1 MRFDFYVDLEQGII
15 AANSVTHEIAS
26 WSQVEHAISGAG
38 DDRLVGNDANNE
50 LTAGYGNDR
59 LEGGLGND
67 TLAGGA
73 GRDSAEFNGA
83 MAEYEVSWNPDTE
96 TLTVVDNKT
105 SNGNEGT
112 DTLTGIERLVFDDGE
127 INLAATIGNRAPTA
141 NSSVFDTDVQLQSG
155 MGIDYQL
162 PDDAFSDADGEA
174 SADMEIVV
182 SDAAGGELPEWLTYD
197 PDTGTFAGVP
207 PEDYRGQI
215 KLKVEAIDEFGESTS
230 DILTLQFGDNQA
242 PITDNPGELVVTEDQ
257 GLVAL
262 GLTAPAD
269 PESSD
274 VTIEIIEIPSFGS
287 IMDKSGNQVAIGT
300 SMGADELTELFYQTA
315 ADANGDAG
323 YLRYRATDSEDVS
336 AESSLHV
343 FVDAVNDAPRFV
355 TDSSKLVID
364 YPSQSSVTLDVLT
377 PSDMESE
384 ISTVRVIEL
393 PELGVVALDGTALN
407 LDQVLTLDQLT
418 RLQFDLGENVNGPIG
433 ALGIQAVDE
442 QGAATNWRLEL
453 EVQGDAGFNSGTAGN
468 DELYG
473 SVGADTLYGNRG
485 DDTLVGNGG
494 DDNLLG
500 GLGNDQILGGSG
512 ADNLDG
518 SAGND
523 YLDGG
528 EGDDFMMG
536 GPGHDIYIID
546 SAGDIALEV
555 ISGGA
560 GGKDLIVT
568 SLSLTAPDNI
578 ENLQASGL
586 DAIDFSG
593 NELDNILV
601 GNDANNQLVG
611 AGGRDTLLGE
621 AGDDLLDGGLGVD
634 TLAGGLGNDEYHVD
648 AKADR
653 VVELAGQ
660 GIETVYATSSYT
672 LASNIE
678 NLTLEG
684 VGNFTAGG
692 NSLDNILIG
701 NTGNNILAGGLGAD
715 RLEGGLGDDIYVLSD
730 SLDTIV
736 DIGGVDTI
744 RSNLDIALIADI
756 ENADLVGIADTM
768 ALGNGLDNIL
778 SGNMADNLLEG
789 AGGVDILSGGQGADT
804 FVMSNNG
811 EGIEADLITDFMEGE
826 DLLVIDLASFGVSA
840 EALGLLSSGLV
851 SADSFVVGAG
861 ADALDSNDHFLFD
874 TAQGLLMFDA
884 DGSGEG
890 AAINIARIL
899 LDPDS
904 DSLTAGDV
912 FVGI

>member
-1 MRFDFYVDLEQGII
+1 M
-15 AANSVTHEIAS
+15 
-26 WSQVEHAISGAG
+26 
-38 DDRLVGNDANNE
+38 
-50 LTAGYGNDR
+50 
-59 LEGGLGND
+59 
-67 TLAGGA
+67 
-73 GRDSAEFNGA
+73 
-83 MAEYEVSWNPDTE
+83 
-96 TLTVVDNKT
+96 
-105 SNGNEGT
+105 
-112 DTLTGIERLVFDDGE
+112 
-127 INLAATIGNRAPTA
+127 
-141 NSSVFDTDVQLQSG
+141 
-155 MGIDYQL
+155 
-162 PDDAFSDADGEA
+162 
-174 SADMEIVV
+174 
-182 SDAAGGELPEWLTYD
+182 
-197 PDTGTFAGVP
+197 
-207 PEDYRGQI
+207 
-215 KLKVEAIDEFGESTS
+215 EAIDEFGESTS